1 MKNKKLIDGGDLFVA
16 RVRVVLENDLITG
29 FRRTAHE
36 NNIGYRLLFKKN
48 EKVYI
53 DILTGRPYPVLTEN
67 LKEHD
72 LFILD
77 PKPFWI
83 YAHSLRAKERIEDVK
98 EIAEYVAIHFN
109 ANLHNPKKWKET
121 KDVLHK
127 IHHKN
132 DDQLMF

>member
-1 MKNKKLIDGGDLFVA
+1 MKKKKLINGGDLYVA
-16 RVRVVLENDLITG
+16 RARVILENDKITG

-36 NNIGYRLLFKKN
+36 NTIGYRLFLKKN
-48 EKVYI
+48 DRVFI
-53 DILTGRPYPVLTEN
+53 DILTGHLYPILTEN

-77 PKPFWI
+77 PKPFWT
-83 YAHSLRAKERIEDVK
+83 YAHCLRTKERIEDVM

-109 ANLHNPKKWKET
+109 AHLHNSKKWFEA
-121 KDVLHK
+121 KDMLHK

-132 DDQLMF
+132 DDELMF